1 MLSLAVN
8 NLLLFLLFLLFL
20 LILLVVVVLV
30 VERTVGSLWC
40 SAISFPTQLCFQ
52 RRCGPSFSLP
62 IDSRVLLFFENG
74 GCQGNSFAFTFLTNA
89 LSSQMPPPSSSNTH
103 THTHTH
109 IHTHKQT
116 IFRTELAISTLMSSY
131 PTWRWT
137 EYMSEEQARCCLCDA
152 LHCCLIFSIHRTLIF
167 ILIAGIIF
175 ASFEFTIHYLKL
187 IRMTYKWH
195 V

>member
-109 IHTHKQT
+109 THIHTNKRFLEPSWLYRPWWVPIQPGDGP
-116 IFRTELAISTLMSSY
+116 STWVRNKPGVAY
-131 PTWRWT
+131 VT
-137 EYMSEEQARCCLCDA
+137 LCIVA
-152 LHCCLIFSIHRTLIF
+152 LSFPSIAL
-167 ILIAGIIF
+167 
-175 ASFEFTIHYLKL
+175 
-187 IRMTYKWH
+187 
-195 V
+195 